1 MKFSM
6 DISSFSK
13 LKKDISQLHKS
24 PSIVAFIKKVFHNNV
39 IQLLQKSKDSFLN
52 TTTQSNVEKDLIR
65 GHINKHYDHII
76 LMRLDDCE
84 SKEKL
89 QLIVGNIFTS
99 VLLIS
104 TENSLHKERFKLFKT
119 YNKKIAKLIKNKKD
133 DTFAN
138 YSAPIINLSNYA
150 LNDSECSQL
159 KFGLNHCASKQVDPS

>member
-1 MKFSM
+1 M
-6 DISSFSK
+6 
-13 LKKDISQLHKS
+13 
-24 PSIVAFIKKVFHNNV
+24 
-39 IQLLQKSKDSFLN
+39 
-52 TTTQSNVEKDLIR
+52 EKDLIR
-65 GHINKHYDHII
+65 DLIREKDLINKHYDHII

-104 TENSLHKERFKLFKT
+104 IENSLHKERFKLFKT

-138 YSAPIINLSNYA
+138 YSAPVINLSNYT

-159 KFGLNHCASKQVDPS
+159 KFGLNHCASKQVEYFNLFRCTIIENFHEFSREYTYIFRKTFYLATMKHTKV